1 MSEQLV
7 IPWVDESE
15 KTTPE
20 ERVYMTLHWIKDNHD
35 LYVKLK
41 QICIE
46 EESCAAVNRL
56 QRGDVFYIAK
66 RRGLSAS
73 GNTKF
78 RFCNTLWPALS
89 RYMIME
95 HPQLGRVIRPK
106 ECEIDKLPLAKMWR
120 EVVGPHEFG
129 VNDWRLACNGLS

>member
-1 MSEQLV
+1 MYEQLV

-20 ERVYMTLHWIKDNHD
+20 ERVYMTLHWIKDNPD
-35 LYVKLK
+35 MYAAIK

-46 EESCAAVNRL
+46 EEANSHVSRL

-73 GNTKF
+73 GKTKF

-95 HPQLGRVIRPK
+95 RPSLGRVLRPS

-120 EVVGPHEFG
+120 KAIGPHEFG
-129 VNDWRLACNGLS
+129 VEDWRTACKQYS